1 MSENNEPDA
10 IKLAVLA
17 QRLEDLVEDVRELKR
32 NLNTTLET
40 MQKTLTNI
48 ELQTSKWKSVGT
60 GIFLTISGVWIIF
73 QWLFKDIHDLLH
85 SIKW

>member
-1 MSENNEPDA
+1 MSENNDPDT
-10 IKLAVLA
+10 IKLAVLV
-17 QRLEDLVEDVRELKR
+17 QRHEDLAEDVKELKR

-60 GIFLTISGVWIIF
+60 GIFLTISGVWVIF
-73 QWLFKDIHDLLH
+73 QWFFGDIHDLLH